1 MADDLEDLDLSQT
14 ERYLLE
20 LSHQYDE
27 RLADREQCCQRLKA
41 YAELGSELTKW
52 MADAHLPTPP
62 QKGGE
67 SASICQDFTV
77 DLMPYLFNDSLPSN
91 T

>member
-1 MADDLEDLDLSQT
+1 MADGLDDLDLSQT

-27 RLADREQCCQRLKA
+27 RLADREQCCQRLKD
-41 YAELGSELTKW
+41 YAELGSELAKW
-52 MADAHLPTPP
+52 MAGAHLPTPP

-67 SASICQDFTV
+67 PSPICRDFTI
-77 DLMPYLFNDSLPSN
+77 DLTPYVLDPSAPS
-91 T
+91 TH